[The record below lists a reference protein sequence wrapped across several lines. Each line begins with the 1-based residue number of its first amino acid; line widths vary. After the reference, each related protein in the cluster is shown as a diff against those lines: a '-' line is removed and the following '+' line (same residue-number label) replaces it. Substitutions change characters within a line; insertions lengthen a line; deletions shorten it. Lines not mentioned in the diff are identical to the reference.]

1 MNKISMYDKSKR
13 YAVSLEL
20 ILNINIGDTNW
31 HLLCF
36 TPKTYKSTLVQVL
49 C

>member
-20 ILNINIGDTNW
+20 IFDYIKECYMHN
-31 HLLCF
+31 
-36 TPKTYKSTLVQVL
+36 TPLFYASTWYIR
-49 C
+49 